1 MRERNAGYD
10 LCSFIDFSLSLLR
23 PCDSS
28 NGGERVGVGGK
39 NVRLL
44 GLNFKRLV
52 FWVVIMKVT
61 LSDKMEPACE
71 LCVTCVRI
79 LGLIDELSFFFFLF
93 LLKRKYF

>member
-1 MRERNAGYD
+1 M
-10 LCSFIDFSLSLLR
+10 R

-28 NGGERVGVGGK
+28 NEGEREKGMGGK

-71 LCVTCVRI
+71 
-79 LGLIDELSFFFFLF
+79 
-93 LLKRKYF
+93 